1 MTGAEVEALSN
12 SVVQGTNPF
21 HKTKV
26 SSIASIFTEFDA
38 KYDGEFAN
46 DHATVARVSRESLA
60 LIFDLLPPKRSTPL
74 TVEELEDAALEV
86 WMRLETPTQKLA
98 FLWYPHADAPRRYKG
113 RASLPPGK
121 KPTAVWE
128 VADGVREGK
137 RLLLFGTTDKIKKN
151 TDEPVIRIV
160 PVPAIYGLTSSE
172 LVEICNAAT
181 WSRTEF
187 MAVGSWLR
195 TAIKCGEGDLR
206 INMLRRVQATLLLVE
221 LARAPEDSLFGRH
234 MHRRGLLAQANVAL
248 GHEVDS
254 HTVFNYM
261 LQCSDVV
268 DTLRAAIGS
277 SGQGVVEHVV
287 SDMTQSLA
295 VQLRQ
300 LLRISDA
307 KPEELMTALL
317 QGES

>member
-1 MTGAEVEALSN
+1 MDVIASFDAGSGFSSINSTFNSINVRRLPSVGQVPAAPIAHTPHTPIILIQLAHSNAQPVVEVETVTGAEVEALSN

-206 INMLRRVQATLLLVE
+206 INMLRRVQATLLLLGPRSC
-221 LARAPEDSLFGRH
+221 LA
-234 MHRRGLLAQANVAL
+234 
-248 GHEVDS
+248 
-254 HTVFNYM
+254 
-261 LQCSDVV
+261 
-268 DTLRAAIGS
+268 
-277 SGQGVVEHVV
+277 
-287 SDMTQSLA
+287 
-295 VQLRQ
+295 
-300 LLRISDA
+300 
-307 KPEELMTALL
+307 
-317 QGES
+317 

>member
-1 MTGAEVEALSN
+1 MVRLVPVPEIYELTGAEV
-12 SVVQGTNPF
+12 V
-21 HKTKV
+21 
-26 SSIASIFTEFDA
+26 D
-38 KYDGEFAN
+38 
-46 DHATVARVSRESLA
+46 
-60 LIFDLLPPKRSTPL
+60 
-74 TVEELEDAALEV
+74 
-86 WMRLETPTQKLA
+86 
-98 FLWYPHADAPRRYKG
+98 
-113 RASLPPGK
+113 
-121 KPTAVWE
+121 
-128 VADGVREGK
+128 
-137 RLLLFGTTDKIKKN
+137 
-151 TDEPVIRIV
+151 
-160 PVPAIYGLTSSE
+160 
-172 LVEICNAAT
+172 ICNAAS
-181 WSRTEF
+181 WSQAEF
-187 MAVGSWLR
+187 KAVGSWLR
-195 TAIKCGEGDLR
+195 RAMRCGDGALR
-206 INMLRRVQATLLLVE
+206 LNMLRRVQTTLLLVE